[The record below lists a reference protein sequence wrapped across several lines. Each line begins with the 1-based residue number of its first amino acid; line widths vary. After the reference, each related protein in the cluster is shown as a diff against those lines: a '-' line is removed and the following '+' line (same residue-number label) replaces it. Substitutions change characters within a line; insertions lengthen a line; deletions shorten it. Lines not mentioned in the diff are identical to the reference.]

1 MGGVER
7 VPCNLAGRHG
17 GGLHLDAGSLLLE
30 DQALLCGNMPEE
42 AAFEGDLP
50 PEPPQPC
57 PIGGD
62 LDGDGVVGSGDLALL
77 LAAWGECEG
86 CGADLD
92 GDGEVGGSD
101 LAVLLASWMTGV
113 GGGA

>member
-1 MGGVER
+1 
-7 VPCNLAGRHG
+7 
-17 GGLHLDAGSLLLE
+17 
-30 DQALLCGNMPEE
+30 
-42 AAFEGDLP
+42 
-50 PEPPQPC
+50 
-57 PIGGD
+57 
-62 LDGDGVVGSGDLALL
+62 VVGSGDLALL